1 MGNGASGLGPLH
13 RPQEGRKAVP
23 VLVSHKNKNS
33 STTAD
38 SGSSGSH
45 SDHHQHHSGGEGSR
59 KGSDEDPSSVV
70 GNHMDGLRH
79 HQPSS
84 PNRTNNNT
92 PTMMQNGGQKEGG
105 SEEALRKMV
114 SQLRRDV
121 KEWESK
127 AEASSAEAEELKSLL
142 KRSDQ
147 EVLKLQREVHKLR
160 SVLQQATS
168 FSPDGSA
175 QWSATLGRLSPLPGD
190 VLSSIHDSHGMPG
203 QQPASSSDNSLSPPG
218 GGVGAKKQGVSG
230 ESSDVGQ
237 TSEDIV
243 ITHVEKDY
251 RSKQLIKNAIMDNDF
266 LKKLDTSQVLEVV
279 ESMYSKEFEKGSYVI
294 REGEAGSH
302 LFVSAV
308 GDLEVVKEGRIIG
321 RLGPGKA
328 FGELAILY
336 NCTRTA
342 SIRVLSDAKVWV
354 LDRRVFQR
362 IMMRTGLQRMEDS
375 VQFLHS
381 VPLFQK
387 LADEILAKV
396 ADALELEFY
405 PPGACIVRQGAR
417 GDTFY
422 IISGG
427 SVKVTRKESPDGK
440 DEEVRK
446 LGRGDYFGEQA
457 LLKEDR
463 RTASVY
469 AVSPVDCL
477 TLDRDNFIQLIGD
490 LSELQEKDYGDKAYE
505 DGDASMQGRIVPSGS
520 IISSTATT
528 IRGSI
533 DIPTIETALDP
544 FSTQTD
550 SLSIGSES
558 EFADVDIDDLEIIGT
573 LGVGG
578 FGRVELVRHCRNPS
592 LSFALKCLKKQH
604 IIDTQQ
610 QEHVFSEKA
619 IMMAC
624 RSPFICRLYKTY
636 RDSKY
641 VYMLLEACLGGEV
654 WTVLRDRGCFEDS
667 TTRFITACVVEAIEY
682 LHGHNIV
689 YRDLKPEN
697 LMLDAKG
704 YVKLVDFGFS
714 KKLGVSSRTWTFCG
728 TPEYVAPEVILNKGH
743 DRAVD
748 YWSLGI
754 LMHEL
759 LTGTPPFTASD
770 PMRTYNIILRGI
782 DAVDFPRH
790 MTRAAV
796 SLVKRLCRDAPSER
810 LGYQRGGI
818 QDIKKHKWFQ
828 GFDWDGLRQRTL
840 KAPIVQEVKSPT
852 DISNFDAYPK
862 EAEIPPDENSGWD
875 AGF

>member
-1 MGNGASGLGPLH
+1 MEVKH
-13 RPQEGRKAVP
+13 
-23 VLVSHKNKNS
+23 NKKWRVKRFLPCVNKTS

-38 SGSSGSH
+38 SASSSSPSERHPAAGAG
-45 SDHHQHHSGGEGSR
+45 DSR
-59 KGSDEDPSSVV
+59 KGSDDDPV
-70 GNHMDGLRH
+70 GNNLDAH
-79 HQPSS
+79 HPS
-84 PNRTNNNT
+84 PHRTNNNT
-92 PTMMQNGGQKEGG
+92 PTLMQNGGQRGPDG
-105 SEEALRKMV
+105 SDEALRKMV
-114 SQLRRDV
+114 SQLRREA
-121 KEWESK
+121 KEWEAR
-127 AEASSAEAEELKSLL
+127 AEASSAQAEELKRLL

-175 QWSATLGRLSPLPGD
+175 PWSATLGRLSPLPGD

-203 QQPASSSDNSLSPPG
+203 QQASSSDNNLCPPG
-218 GGVGAKKQGVSG
+218 GGVGNKKQGVSG

-243 ITHVEKDY
+243 ITHVDKDY
-251 RSKQLIKNAIMDNDF
+251 RSKQLIKDAIMDNDF

-279 ESMYSKEFEKGSYVI
+279 ESMYSKEFEKGSYVV

-321 RLGPGKA
+321 RLGAGKA

-440 DEEVRK
+440 EEEVRQ

-490 LSELQEKDYGDKAYE
+490 LSELHEKDYGDKAYE
-505 DGDASMQGRIVPSGS
+505 DEEDSTQGRTAPSGS

-533 DIPTIETALDP
+533 DIPAMEPALGHDP
-544 FSTQTD
+544 FAANLPDSIST
-550 SLSIGSES
+550 GSEK
-558 EFADVDIDDLEIIGT
+558 EYGEIDIDDLEIVGT

-578 FGRVELVRHCRNPS
+578 FGRVELVRHCRNPV

-636 RDSKY
+636 RDTKY

-714 KKLGVSSRTWTFCG
+714 KRLGVSSRTWTFCG

-852 DISNFDAYPK
+852 DISNFDSYPK
-862 EAEIPPDENSGWD
+862 ETEIPPDENSGWD
-875 AGF
+875 IGF